1 LKRKCLALSIW
12 TVTFLILALN
22 AFYVKNARAANEYTV
37 EWINHN
43 VEVLYNGYVFIN
55 DTIKISGAPNSFLF
69 GLPYQY
75 GPHILECVAFQSA
88 DPTRRYK
95 VTVGVPLADRM
106 GFYGV
111 NVSLSPQP
119 QNGVFTVCFVLSQS
133 LLRQD
138 AANTSLYTLD
148 FPAFPSLTV
157 KASSC
162 NASVILPPN
171 AQRVSGTVSTFK
183 YAENRELQPFTY
195 EPANVTFKLATE
207 EIKLFSVEE
216 FRREVI
222 IDALGGITVSDSY
235 DVVNRSPKQIT
246 SIDVFLLPNA
256 SNISVEDEF
265 GRMGEKPTLVDAKT
279 SRYSIT
285 LKFAQRSMPLESGK
299 SAKFTV
305 KYNLP
310 NSLIV
315 KGETGDSTLSI
326 AMFQNMKY
334 YIKKVQITL
343 AFPEGAKITSA
354 GCENASENTT
364 YGTMREIFQEK
375 FTVNKPGTL
384 FLDSLTVK
392 VSYSYS
398 MLWLSFRPTMWAW
411 ALATFGCAVMAIW
424 KRPKA
429 PTAVAVAAP
438 MVTAKLT
445 PETIKAFV
453 DSYEEKR
460 KILVEI
466 KSLETAVSKGRIPR
480 RRYKVQRKTLETRLT
495 ALSRKLDDLRL
506 RLRSAGGRY
515 ADLMHQLE
523 VAETEINE
531 VEANIRSVENRHR
544 RGELTLEAYRR
555 LLADYQRRK
564 EKAETTINGIIL
576 RLREEIR

>member
-1 LKRKCLALSIW
+1 LKRKCLALSVW
-12 TVTFLILALN
+12 TVALLTLALN
-22 AFYVKNARAANEYTV
+22 AFYVKNARAANGYTV
-37 EWINHN
+37 EWVNHN

-55 DTIKISGAPNSFLF
+55 DTVKVSGAPNSFLL

-75 GPHILECVAFQSA
+75 GSHVLECVAFPSA

-95 VTVGVPLADRM
+95 VTVGVPLADRV

-111 NVSLSPQP
+111 NVSLNPP
-119 QNGVFTVCFVLSQS
+119 PDDGVFTVCFVLSQS

-157 KASSC
+157 GASSC
-162 NASVILPPN
+162 NASVILPPD
-171 AQRVSGTVSTFK
+171 AQRVSGTVNAFK

-195 EPANVTFKLATE
+195 EPANVTFALATE

-216 FRREVI
+216 FRREVV

-235 DVVNRSPKQIT
+235 DVVNQSPKQIA

-256 SNISVEDEF
+256 SNVNVEDEF
-265 GRMGEKPTLVDAKT
+265 GRIGEKPTLVDAKT
-279 SRYSIT
+279 NRYSIT
-285 LKFAQRSMPLESGK
+285 LKFAKRSMPLESGK

-310 NSLIV
+310 NSFIV
-315 KGETGDSTLSI
+315 KSETGDSKLNL

-334 YIKKVQITL
+334 YVKKAQITL

-364 YGTMREIFQEK
+364 YGTVREIFQEK
-375 FTVNKPGTL
+375 FTVNKLGTF
-384 FLDSLTVK
+384 FLDNLTVK
-392 VSYSYS
+392 VSYSHS

-411 ALATFGCAVMAIW
+411 ALATFGCAIIAIL

-429 PTAVAVAAP
+429 PTAVTVAAP
-438 MVTAKLT
+438 MLTARLT
-445 PETIKAFV
+445 PETIKSFV
-453 DSYEEKR
+453 DFYEEKK

-480 RRYKVQRKTLETRLT
+480 RRYKVQRKTLETRLNT
-495 ALSRKLDDLRL
+495 LARRLDDLRL

-531 VEANIRSVENRHR
+531 VEANIRSIETRHR

-555 LLADYQRRK
+555 LLADYQRRR
-564 EKAETTINGIIL
+564 EKAETTINGILL
-576 RLREEIR
+576 RLREEIH

>member
-1 LKRKCLALSIW
+1 LALSIW